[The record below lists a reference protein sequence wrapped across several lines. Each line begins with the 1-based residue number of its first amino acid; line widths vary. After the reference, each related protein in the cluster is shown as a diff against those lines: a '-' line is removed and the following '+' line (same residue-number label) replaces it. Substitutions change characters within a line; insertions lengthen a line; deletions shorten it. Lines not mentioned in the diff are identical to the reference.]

1 MKWIIWLVAIASTSA
16 LVALWFWEVRRLLR
30 QHRSMVESARC
41 QLAAFEKR
49 AAEAA
54 GNADVAEV
62 LRRSESIYR
71 QAAEHTLTTEYRHR
85 IMQDKEERK
94 MFDEK
99 EIAYLQEMEERI
111 TRSMAV
117 LIESDVTP
125 KFSLLADGIKDIQ
138 EKLVPRSRMDDLED
152 EVKFLKL
159 MCRQMAEDIA
169 KLKKAN

>member
-1 MKWIIWLVAIASTSA
+1 
-16 LVALWFWEVRRLLR
+16 
-30 QHRSMVESARC
+30 
-41 QLAAFEKR
+41 
-49 AAEAA
+49 
-54 GNADVAEV
+54 
-62 LRRSESIYR
+62 
-71 QAAEHTLTTEYRHR
+71 
-85 IMQDKEERK
+85 

-99 EIAYLQEMEERI
+99 EIAYLQEMEARI
-111 TRSMAV
+111 TRSMGV

-125 KFSLLADGIKDIQ
+125 KFNLLADGIKDIQ

>member
-1 MKWIIWLVAIASTSA
+1 
-16 LVALWFWEVRRLLR
+16 
-30 QHRSMVESARC
+30 
-41 QLAAFEKR
+41 
-49 AAEAA
+49 
-54 GNADVAEV
+54 
-62 LRRSESIYR
+62 
-71 QAAEHTLTTEYRHR
+71 
-85 IMQDKEERK
+85 

-111 TRSMAV
+111 TCSMAV

-125 KFSLLADGIKDIQ
+125 KFSLFGGWHYDIQ

-159 MCRQMAEDIA
+159 MCRQMAEDMQ

>member
-1 MKWIIWLVAIASTSA
+1 
-16 LVALWFWEVRRLLR
+16 
-30 QHRSMVESARC
+30 
-41 QLAAFEKR
+41 
-49 AAEAA
+49 
-54 GNADVAEV
+54 
-62 LRRSESIYR
+62 
-71 QAAEHTLTTEYRHR
+71 
-85 IMQDKEERK
+85 

-111 TRSMAV
+111 ARSMAV

-125 KFSLLADGIKDIQ
+125 KFSLLTDGIKDIQ

>member
-1 MKWIIWLVAIASTSA
+1 MQQPIFIR
-16 LVALWFWEVRRLLR
+16 FERLLIKIWGKYG
-30 QHRSMVESARC
+30 ESRK
-41 QLAAFEKR
+41 FE
-49 AAEAA
+49 
-54 GNADVAEV
+54 
-62 LRRSESIYR
+62 YR
-71 QAAEHTLTTEYRHR
+71 QAAERTLTTEYRHR
-85 IMQDKEERK
+85 IMQDKGERK

-125 KFSLLADGIKDIQ
+125 KFNLLADGIKDIQ

>member
-1 MKWIIWLVAIASTSA
+1 
-16 LVALWFWEVRRLLR
+16 
-30 QHRSMVESARC
+30 
-41 QLAAFEKR
+41 
-49 AAEAA
+49 
-54 GNADVAEV
+54 
-62 LRRSESIYR
+62 
-71 QAAEHTLTTEYRHR
+71 
-85 IMQDKEERK
+85 

-99 EIAYLQEMEERI
+99 EIAYLQAMEERI

-117 LIESDVTP
+117 LIESDVTT
-125 KFSLLADGIKDIQ
+125 KFNLLADGIKDIQ

>member
-1 MKWIIWLVAIASTSA
+1 
-16 LVALWFWEVRRLLR
+16 
-30 QHRSMVESARC
+30 
-41 QLAAFEKR
+41 
-49 AAEAA
+49 
-54 GNADVAEV
+54 
-62 LRRSESIYR
+62 
-71 QAAEHTLTTEYRHR
+71 
-85 IMQDKEERK
+85 

-169 KLKKAN
+169 KLKKANRIHDTAGRCRCSASSYFIRQGSP

>member
-1 MKWIIWLVAIASTSA
+1 
-16 LVALWFWEVRRLLR
+16 
-30 QHRSMVESARC
+30 
-41 QLAAFEKR
+41 
-49 AAEAA
+49 
-54 GNADVAEV
+54 
-62 LRRSESIYR
+62 
-71 QAAEHTLTTEYRHR
+71 
-85 IMQDKEERK
+85 

-99 EIAYLQEMEERI
+99 EIAYLQEMEARI

-125 KFSLLADGIKDIQ
+125 TFNLLADGIKDIQ

>member
-1 MKWIIWLVAIASTSA
+1 MQQPIFIR
-16 LVALWFWEVRRLLR
+16 FERLLIKIWGKQKIRIPAGGRAHLDNRIPAPYNAR
-30 QHRSMVESARC
+30 QRGR
-41 QLAAFEKR
+41 EKC
-49 AAEAA
+49 
-54 GNADVAEV
+54 
-62 LRRSESIYR
+62 LTKKIYR
-71 QAAEHTLTTEYRHR
+71 
-85 IMQDKEERK
+85 RK

-125 KFSLLADGIKDIQ
+125 KFNLLADGIKDIQ
-138 EKLVPRSRMDDLED
+138 EKLVPRSRVDDLED